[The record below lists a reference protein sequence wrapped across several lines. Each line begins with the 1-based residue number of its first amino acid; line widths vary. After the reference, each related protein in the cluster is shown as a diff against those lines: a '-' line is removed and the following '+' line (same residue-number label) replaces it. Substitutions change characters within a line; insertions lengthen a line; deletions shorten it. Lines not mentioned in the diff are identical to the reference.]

1 MGVNP
6 KLDLAWPVQLNL
18 WFSES
23 NVLHRSEAGRG
34 KDAQGWETSQR
45 SRHRYRH
52 RAAVD
57 DGSGKRR
64 RHHCGVR
71 GKTLHIF
78 VPCFK
83 SMLSF

>member
-34 KDAQGWETSQR
+34 KDAQGW
-45 SRHRYRH
+45 
-52 RAAVD
+52 
-57 DGSGKRR
+57 
-64 RHHCGVR
+64 
-71 GKTLHIF
+71 
-78 VPCFK
+78 
-83 SMLSF
+83 